1 MKRTTPDDNPSIC
14 KKLKFGVDTIL
25 GTTRTEPILSQIEPL
40 TSTNSP
46 MYSHEIYSFPS
57 IYGQYHGRIHY
68 SLCFYKYVCLFV
80 DHSYEN
86 SGLFLPSSMS
96 NFLWSL
102 DFRNKTRPRML
113 RRAVFTDQQRKGLEL
128 AFLKQKYISKPERK
142 KLAQHLNLKDSQV
155 KIW

>member
-1 MKRTTPDDNPSIC
+1 MKSTVFHRSTDNITVEFITHC
-14 KKLKFGVDTIL
+14 VFI
-25 GTTRTEPILSQIEPL
+25 
-40 TSTNSP
+40 N
-46 MYSHEIYSFPS
+46 MF
-57 IYGQYHGRIHY
+57 
-68 SLCFYKYVCLFV
+68 VCLFV